1 MSAENF
7 SITPEVILKAYINGI
22 FPMGDS
28 DTPNSQDEINWYS
41 PEWRG
46 IIPLD
51 KFKIPKNL
59 GKLYRRN
66 KFRILVNKNFE
77 AVMKE
82 CANSN
87 NRRQA
92 GTGWITPKIIDLY
105 IELHKMGFA
114 HSVEAYFEGKL
125 VGGLYGIAIN
135 GAYFGESMFTKMTDA
150 SKIALVYTV
159 ERLNEKG
166 FKLLDT
172 QFINQHLVQ
181 FGAIEIT
188 KEEYMKRL
196 EEALQ
201 VKTSFV

>member
-7 SITPEVILKAYINGI
+7 SITPEILLKAYINGI
-22 FPMGDS
+22 FPMGD
-28 DTPNSQDEINWYS
+28 PEGNNSKDELNWYS
-41 PEWRG
+41 PELRG

-59 GKLYRRN
+59 AKLYRNN
-66 KFRILVNKNFE
+66 KFRITVNRNFE
-77 AVMKE
+77 EVIKE

-87 NRRQA
+87 NRKLE
-92 GTGWITPKIIDLY
+92 GTGWITPPIIDLY
-105 IELHKMGFA
+105 VELHKMGFA
-114 HSVEAYFEGKL
+114 HSVEIYLEGKL
-125 VGGLYGIAIN
+125 VGGLYGITIG
-135 GAYFGESMFTKMTDA
+135 GAYFGESMFTKITDA

-159 ERLNEKG
+159 QRLNERG

-181 FGAIEIT
+181 FGAIEIP
-188 KEEYMKRL
+188 KEEYMKKL

>member
-28 DTPNSQDEINWYS
+28 DTPNSQNEINWYS

-59 GKLYRRN
+59 AKLYRRN

-82 CANSN
+82 CANSD
-87 NRRQA
+87 NRRHA
-92 GTGWITPKIIDLY
+92 GTGWITSKIIDLY

-114 HSVEAYFEGKL
+114 HSVETYFEGKL

-135 GAYFGESMFTKMTDA
+135 GAYFGESMFTKVTDA
-150 SKIALVYTV
+150 SKVALVYTV
-159 ERLNEKG
+159 ERLNERG

-188 KEEYMKRL
+188 KEEYMKKL

-201 VKTSFV
+201 MKTSFV